1 MPKGVKGKGNKA
13 KGKGAAP
20 NRRKLTLPQRVPRP
34 PTRSSP
40 DQQQTCQDHGSDEEC
55 YHCRESD
62 DDESSGNIN
71 ESGASG
77 QVTWGWNSGF
87 STGFLG
93 HFQV

>member
-1 MPKGVKGKGNKA
+1 MSKGVKGKGSKA
-13 KGKGAAP
+13 KGKGAAS
-20 NRRKLTLPQRVPRP
+20 NRRKLTPPQRV
-34 PTRSSP
+34 T
-40 DQQQTCQDHGSDEEC
+40 
-55 YHCRESD
+55 RESD

-93 HFQV
+93 HFQI